1 MMKNMKQMLDLSDT
15 ADQDAVA
22 ASIFEDQTAV
32 LNISLQVR
40 PQYWTFHRFFLF
52 IKHIE
57 LLCVTLCHGYK
68 CFIIII
74 WGRFPQSATD
84 NRLRRG

>member
-40 PQYWTFHRFFLF
+40 PQY
-52 IKHIE
+52 
-57 LLCVTLCHGYK
+57 
-68 CFIIII
+68 
-74 WGRFPQSATD
+74 
-84 NRLRRG
+84 